1 MKYHYKRLKDQG
13 LEVPHILALTA
24 SIVTS
29 KVKDVYKFL
38 EMKEELEERLDSKT
52 ITTHDLADLLKG
64 VQISNII
71 FL

>member
-1 MKYHYKRLKDQG
+1 MEYQYKHLKDQG

-38 EMKEELEERLDSKT
+38 EKKEELEERLDSQT
-52 ITTHDLADLLKG
+52 ITTHDLADLLK
-64 VQISNII
+64 
-71 FL
+71 

>member
-1 MKYHYKRLKDQG
+1 MTYHYKRLKDQG

-38 EMKEELEERLDSKT
+38 EMKKKLEERLDSKT
-52 ITTHDLADLLKG
+52 ITTHDLADLLK
-64 VQISNII
+64 
-71 FL
+71 

>member
-38 EMKEELEERLDSKT
+38 EMKEKLEERLDSKT
-52 ITTHDLADLLKG
+52 ITTHDLADLLK
-64 VQISNII
+64 
-71 FL
+71 